1 MNIIDNLSSKTHKEV
16 IKDFIKQ
23 SDEIFIASPFLSM
36 NVNTFLDELGIKKLK
51 RITLVTILKSNDEE
65 QIFKMQSIIKIL
77 NYCKQNHLE
86 FKLFLNNRLHGKI
99 YCFMKNHRF
108 IASII
113 SSANFTDNGME
124 KNLEWGIAITKQKDV
139 CKLTDNVFFN
149 PQNIYI
155 KEDAFEEMIEKFE
168 KFKSENAER
177 LKKHTKFPLDLFSEV
192 CIDIPEI
199 ENNVNY
205 WLKPIGDND
214 NHVTDEWCFTDE
226 IQELNFSN
234 RKPSGVHKNDIVI
247 TYGVGC
253 GYILSVFKVKSDEP
267 YYASDEDV
275 NDEPWKER
283 WPWSVEAE
291 NLSIHFA
298 KRCHEY
304 KLKISDVKDDF
315 LNHFPQAC
323 ITASGSNSF
332 GRFNFGGD
340 KLKLN
345 PMFAKY
351 IIQQIFSLN
360 Y

>member
-1 MNIIDNLSSKTHKEV
+1 MCCC
-16 IKDFIKQ
+16 
-23 SDEIFIASPFLSM
+23 
-36 NVNTFLDELGIKKLK
+36 
-51 RITLVTILKSNDEE
+51 
-65 QIFKMQSIIKIL
+65 
-77 NYCKQNHLE
+77 Y
-86 FKLFLNNRLHGKI
+86 GKW
-99 YCFMKNHRF
+99 YR
-108 IASII
+108 S
-113 SSANFTDNGME
+113 
-124 KNLEWGIAITKQKDV
+124 L
-139 CKLTDNVFFN
+139 
-149 PQNIYI
+149 
-155 KEDAFEEMIEKFE
+155 
-168 KFKSENAER
+168 
-177 LKKHTKFPLDLFSEV
+177 
-192 CIDIPEI
+192 
-199 ENNVNY
+199 
-205 WLKPIGDND
+205 
-214 NHVTDEWCFTDE
+214 
-226 IQELNFSN
+226 
-234 RKPSGVHKNDIVI
+234 